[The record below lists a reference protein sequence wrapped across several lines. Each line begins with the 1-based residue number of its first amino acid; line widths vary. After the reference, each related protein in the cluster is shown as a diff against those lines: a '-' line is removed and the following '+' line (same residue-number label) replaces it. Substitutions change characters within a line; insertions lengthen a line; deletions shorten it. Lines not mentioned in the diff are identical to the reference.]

1 MFRPIRERIKTPI
14 DNEHEQI
21 PMVNEKQTTT
31 NLRRTSSVYDN
42 NPTTK
47 NEGRRQRRIQQRSD
61 TVALV

>member
-21 PMVNEKQTTT
+21 PMVNEKQTT

-47 NEGRRQRRIQQRSD
+47 TEGRRQRRIQQRSD
-61 TVALV
+61 TVAII